1 MATARCLF
9 VVSDTFAIKGRG
21 LVLIPGIKPEGD
33 ERFRVGDIVELRK
46 PDKAIA
52 RVKISG
58 IEMLYPP
65 PPNGGLPIMLKDMT
79 EKNDVPLGTEVWSI
93 ERNTTTVTV

>member
-33 ERFRVGDIVELRK
+33 ERFRVGDIVELR
-46 PDKAIA
+46 
-52 RVKISG
+52 
-58 IEMLYPP
+58 
-65 PPNGGLPIMLKDMT
+65 
-79 EKNDVPLGTEVWSI
+79 
-93 ERNTTTVTV
+93 